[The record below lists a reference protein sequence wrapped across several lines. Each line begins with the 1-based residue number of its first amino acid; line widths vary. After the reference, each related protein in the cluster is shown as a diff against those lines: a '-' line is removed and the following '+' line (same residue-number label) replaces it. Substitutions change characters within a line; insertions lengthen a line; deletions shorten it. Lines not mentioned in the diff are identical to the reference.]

1 MPRGKSGV
9 AWAKMRSGGAVSH
22 WESMWQEWWLVLAA
36 LSIILLVLLGLLW
49 LVIEFPGI
57 TGWKVVHNESPEGRA
72 RQEKWRR
79 DSLVIEQRE
88 RRGGKRRGSRVRKVG
103 VDQGV
108 QCLMEV
114 EEGGKREVEENFDYS
129 RLADPAKARSPQTFL
144 ERGEELVGL
153 HSPVSTD
160 DEDSGVFPNHHHSKR
175 KERRI
180 GGRGECQPPCK
191 GSSVVIVIAA
201 GGAGQGGGGGGQ
213 HQRVGNKDH
222 SVLDSLD
229 LALGP
234 NTAALRPS

>member
-1 MPRGKSGV
+1 
-9 AWAKMRSGGAVSH
+9 
-22 WESMWQEWWLVLAA
+22 
-36 LSIILLVLLGLLW
+36 
-49 LVIEFPGI
+49 
-57 TGWKVVHNESPEGRA
+57 
-72 RQEKWRR
+72 
-79 DSLVIEQRE
+79 
-88 RRGGKRRGSRVRKVG
+88 
-103 VDQGV
+103 
-108 QCLMEV
+108 MEV

-129 RLADPAKARSPQTFL
+129 RLADPAKARSPQTFQ

-201 GGAGQGGGGGGQ
+201 GGGGQ